1 MIIVYSKSGEDGH
14 IAITNGKGQEM
25 SDCTDNM
32 KWLENKEKVLLLKY
46 LN

>member
-25 SDCTDNM
+25 SD
-32 KWLENKEKVLLLKY
+32 LQII
-46 LN
+46 